1 MKERT
6 LFKIA
11 LICALVGIFLLLILS
26 QTTELDTSEVEK
38 EYRYKGKVT
47 NIEEN
52 DDKIIV
58 EITKD
63 KKSSVTI
70 KETKR

>member
-1 MKERT
+1 MKEKT

-26 QTTELDTSEVEK
+26 QTTELDTSAAEK
-38 EYRYKGKVT
+38 EYRYRGRVT
-47 NIEEN
+47 NVEESE
-52 DDKIIV
+52 DKIIV

-63 KKSSVTI
+63 KKYDITI

>member
-1 MKERT
+1 MKEKT

-11 LICALVGIFLLLILS
+11 LICALIGTFLLFVLS
-26 QTTELDTSEVEK
+26 QMTELDASEIEK
-38 EYRYKGKVT
+38 EYSYKGRIT
-47 NIEEN
+47 NVLDS

-63 KKSSVTI
+63 KETLTSI
-70 KETKR
+70 KEMKK